1 MDEGLGGAAGRICVE
16 RRVKL
21 CWVCPAFG
29 RQAEHVALDPM
40 YPLQQLAFMLDDSQA
55 PVLLTMQQFA
65 PCAGMLVR

>member
-1 MDEGLGGAAGRICVE
+1 
-16 RRVKL
+16 
-21 CWVCPAFG
+21 
-29 RQAEHVALDPM
+29 M